1 MKKYLLA
8 ESYGLGDKL
17 YTDAIVKEL
26 LRLPD
31 TEKIAIIVSKAGG
44 NLKMPFYDGR
54 VELYPFVFAWNR
66 RRGQRNPVRLLGS
79 IITPRMKLGKKFS
92 GYEGL
97 CPRGDLWQYILLKLL
112 GANPVISYKFSR
124 GETFIE
130 RILGWSKEP
139 VMDARTSFARMVSDG
154 LVPHS
159 QFLRE
164 DNASKRSG
172 EVFLAPEAS
181 AQKRELEES
190 KWIEISRELKRMG
203 WKPILVVHS
212 NTVVK
217 PVNYGEF
224 SEVLDL
230 PVLKLIE
237 RAQGVEFAIA
247 VDSFIGHLLAACG
260 AKVVSIFGP
269 QRPDIWA
276 PAAGDLR
283 IVSKRFPC
291 SPCNKELAECP
302 YYAKGG
308 NCMQSIVAKDVLEAF
323 FDLAGRETP

>member
-1 MKKYLLA
+1 MKKYLIA

-31 TEKIAIIVSKAGG
+31 TEKVAMIVSKAGG
-44 NLKMPFYDGR
+44 SLKMPFYDGR
-54 VELYPFVFAWNR
+54 VELYPFDFAWNR
-66 RRGQRNPVRLLGS
+66 RRGQRNLVKLFCS
-79 IITPRMKLGKKFS
+79 IITPRLKLGKKFL

-97 CPRGDLWQYILLKLL
+97 CPRGDLWQHILLKLL
-112 GANPVISYKFSR
+112 GANPVMSYKFSR

-139 VMDARTSFARMVSDG
+139 VMDARMSFARNISAG
-154 LVPHS
+154 IVPHS
-159 QFLRE
+159 QFLR
-164 DNASKRSG
+164 DNNASKRTG

-181 AQKRELEES
+181 APKRELEEF

-212 NTVVK
+212 NTVVR

-237 RAQGVEFAIA
+237 RVQGVEFAIA

-260 AKVVSIFGP
+260 AKLVSIFGP
-269 QRPDIWA
+269 QRPDVWA
-276 PAAGDLR
+276 PAAIDLR
-283 IVSKRFPC
+283 VVSKEFPC
-291 SPCNKELAECP
+291 SPCNKELSECP
-302 YYAKGG
+302 YYAKGV
-308 NCMQSIVAKDVLEAF
+308 NCMQSILAEDVLEAF
-323 FDLAGRETP
+323 FDLAGK

>member
-1 MKKYLLA
+1 MKKYLIA

-17 YTDAIVKEL
+17 YTDSIVKEL
-26 LRLPD
+26 LGLPD
-31 TEKIAIIVSKAGG
+31 TGKVAMIVSKAGG
-44 NLKMPFYDGR
+44 SLKMPFYDGR
-54 VELYPFVFAWNR
+54 VELYPFDFAWNR
-66 RRGQRNPVRLLGS
+66 RRGQRNLVKLFCS
-79 IITPRMKLGKKFS
+79 IITPRLKLGKKFL

-97 CPRGDLWQYILLKLL
+97 CPRGDLWQHILLKLL
-112 GANPVISYKFSR
+112 GANPVMSYKFSR

-139 VMDARTSFARMVSDG
+139 VMDARMSFARNISAG
-154 LVPHS
+154 IVPHS
-159 QFLRE
+159 QFLR
-164 DNASKRSG
+164 DNNSSKRSG

-181 AQKRELEES
+181 APKRELEEF

-212 NTVVK
+212 NTVVR

-260 AKVVSIFGP
+260 AKLVSIFGP
-269 QRPDIWA
+269 QRPDVWA

-283 IVSKRFPC
+283 IVSKKFPC
-291 SPCNKELAECP
+291 SPCNKELSECP
-302 YYAKGG
+302 YYAEGG
-308 NCMQSIVAKDVLEAF
+308 NCMQSIVTKDVLEAF
-323 FDLAGRETP
+323 FDLAGRKTP

>member
-1 MKKYLLA
+1 MKKYLIA

-31 TEKIAIIVSKAGG
+31 TEKVAMIVSKAGG
-44 NLKMPFYDGR
+44 SLKMPFYDGR
-54 VELYPFVFAWNR
+54 VELYPFDFAWNR
-66 RRGQRNPVRLLGS
+66 RRGQRNPVRLFCS
-79 IITPRMKLGKKFS
+79 IITPRLKLGKKFL
-92 GYEGL
+92 GYE
-97 CPRGDLWQYILLKLL
+97 GDLWQHILLKLL
-112 GANPVISYKFSR
+112 GANPVMSYKFSR

-139 VMDARTSFARMVSDG
+139 VMDARMSFARNISAG
-154 LVPHS
+154 IVPHS
-159 QFLRE
+159 QFLR
-164 DNASKRSG
+164 DNNSSKRSE

-181 AQKRELEES
+181 APKRELEEF

-212 NTVVK
+212 NTVVR

-260 AKVVSIFGP
+260 AKLVSIFGP
-269 QRPDIWA
+269 QRPDVWA

-283 IVSKRFPC
+283 IVSKKFPC
-291 SPCNKELAECP
+291 SPCNKELSECP
-302 YYAKGG
+302 YYAEGG
-308 NCMQSIVAKDVLEAF
+308 NCMQSIVTKDVLEAF
-323 FDLAGRETP
+323 FDLAGRKTP